1 MNMYGIME
9 TQVHALLTSTLDGG
23 NWLVSGLVCF
33 TPTERALVHRMGL
46 DTVESVAPVE
56 FINVE

>member
-23 NWLVSGLVCF
+23 DWLVSGPECF
-33 TPTERALVHRMGL
+33 TPTERAQVCRMGL
-46 DTVESVAPVE
+46 DSVESFASVE